1 MPEPVKYFGKYRG
14 SVVHIDDP
22 LNMGRIRAE
31 VPDVLGT
38 TPSGWAMPAVPL
50 AGPQVAHYVI
60 PPVGAGIWVE
70 FEHGDKSFPIWTGC
84 WWGSDAEIPASP
96 LATDSSLPDI
106 ILQAQ
111 GQPTPAGQPQPGP
124 TIIMSGQPGGPG
136 ITLKTPS
143 GASLV
148 INDSG
153 IVISNGKGATISL
166 VGSTVTINDGALS
179 VT

>member
-14 SVVHIDDP
+14 SVFAVDDP
-22 LNMGRIRAE
+22 LNMGRIQAQ
-31 VPDVLGT
+31 VPDVLGS

-50 AGPQVAHYVI
+50 AGPQVSTYVI

-84 WWGSDAEIPASP
+84 WWGSKAEVPPSASAGSPSIPP
-96 LATDSSLPDI
+96 NMVL
-106 ILQAQ
+106 
-111 GQPTPAGQPQPGP
+111 QPQAGP
-124 TIIMSGQPGGPG
+124 QGAPTAILTGDSGHGELN
-136 ITLKTPS
+136 ITLKTPG

-148 INDSG
+148 INDNE
-153 IVISNGKGATISL
+153 IVISNGKGASISL
-166 VGSTVTINDGALS
+166 KGNTVNINDGALT